1 MDENTKVKVLV
12 LEVIGLIIGSFYYV
26 QNEKEK
32 EKVKA
37 GDCLRITNSISF

>member
-1 MDENTKVKVLV
+1 MDENTKVKVFV

-32 EKVKA
+32 EK
-37 GDCLRITNSISF
+37 LRQSIV